1 MGATPHYDT
10 YMCCVIYDL
19 KKQWGAGKTTSRLIV
34 VSQTILGMVSQIILG
49 TYDLIEA

>member
-1 MGATPHYDT
+1 
-10 YMCCVIYDL
+10 MCRLIYDL